1 MEHIKTGMEKVVT
14 KEEMIEVVK
23 SHGWTSLWNDDNWIT
38 SSTTNKDWGG
48 RSLKSA
54 YAQCVDEIEIEE
66 RVKQGKIIEVKI

>member
-1 MEHIKTGMEKVVT
+1 MEHNKTGMEKVVT

-38 SSTTNKDWGG
+38 SSITNKDWGG

-54 YAQCVDEIEIEE
+54 YAQCLSLIHI
-66 RVKQGKIIEVKI
+66 

>member
-1 MEHIKTGMEKVVT
+1 
-14 KEEMIEVVK
+14 
-23 SHGWTSLWNDDNWIT
+23 LWNDDNWIT